1 MRRLSIVL
9 WLAALFASANAQQ
22 VTLTVTNSGDQQRIE
37 VVEADLQAVNKQ
49 LGTTNATLLIV
60 RNAFGQEQPYQ
71 KSYDGKLLMYVSV
84 QPHSKAVF
92 TITQGKPTGF
102 KCYVSGKLY
111 PERADDI
118 TWENDLGIYRVYGP
132 ALQRSGEQSFGTDVW
147 VKNIPDLVVEERY
160 KMHMWGVGQRDSL
173 KRAGKPKE
181 SSEIYLATSFHH
193 DHGFGL
199 DCYSVGPSLGCGA
212 PALMKNGELI
222 YPYCF
227 KDYKVLDNGPL
238 RLTVELT
245 YHPNNDGIIEHRLIS
260 LDRGSHYN
268 KMTVWYEGIKQPTD
282 WASGIVLNGEGQSL
296 LGHDYVPYADP
307 TANPKVHQSQIYVG
321 ALFPNGIDETKIL
334 KGNKNHGLGILRQY
348 SGKPYTY
355 YFGSAWS
362 SYDVRTMTEWQLLAN
377 NYLYNIKNPL
387 ITEIK

>member
-22 VTLTVTNSGDQQRIE
+22 VTLFASANAQQVTLTVTNSGDQQRLE
-37 VVEADLQAVNKQ
+37 VVEADLQAINKL
-49 LGTTNATLLIV
+49 LGTTGDASMIV
-60 RNAFGQEQPYQ
+60 RNALGQEHPYQ

-111 PERADDI
+111 
-118 TWENDLGIYRVYGP
+118 
-132 ALQRSGEQSFGTDVW
+132 FGTDVW

-238 RLTVELT
+238 RFTVELT
-245 YHPNNDGIIEHRLIS
+245 YHPNADGVTEHRLIS

-268 KMTVWYEGIKQPTD
+268 KMTVWYDGIKQSTA
-282 WASGIVLNGEGQSL
+282 WASGVVLNGDGQLL
-296 LGHDYVPYADP
+296 LGKDYVLYADP
-307 TANPKVHQSQIYVG
+307 TDNPKVHQSQIYVG

>member
-22 VTLTVTNSGDQQRIE
+22 VTLTVTNPCDQQRIE

-84 QPHSKAVF
+84 QPHSKAEF
-92 TITQGKPTGF
+92 TITKGNPAEY
-102 KCYVSGKLY
+102 KCYVFGKLY

-132 ALQRSGEQSFGTDVW
+132 ALQRSGEQAFGTDVW
-147 VKNIPDLVVEERY
+147 VKNIPELVVEERY

-173 KRAGKPKE
+173 KRVGKARE

-193 DHGFGL
+193 DHGYGL
-199 DCYSVGPSLGCGA
+199 DCYSVGPSLGCGT
-212 PALMKNGELI
+212 PALMKNGDLV

-227 KDYKVLDNGPL
+227 KDYKILDNGPI
-238 RLTVELT
+238 RFTVELT

-296 LGHDYVPYADP
+296 LGHDYVLYADP
-307 TANPKVHQSQIYVG
+307 TDNPKVHQSQIYVG